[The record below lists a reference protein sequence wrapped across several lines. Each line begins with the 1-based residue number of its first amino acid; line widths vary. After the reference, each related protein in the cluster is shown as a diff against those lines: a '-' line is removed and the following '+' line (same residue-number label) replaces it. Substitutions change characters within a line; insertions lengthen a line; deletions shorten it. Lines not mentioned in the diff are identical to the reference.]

1 MMRLLAEHAVIA
13 ERTMQLR
20 VQVRSF
26 EAVCRMVDA
35 GLGLG
40 LLPYQAAHVLGKG
53 LGLVVRPL
61 TETWAE
67 RRMLLCV
74 PKERSGNT
82 SLAKLVDFLGAR
94 NEREDAIRALDKHL
108 QT

>member
-1 MMRLLAEHAVIA
+1 
-13 ERTMQLR
+13 MQLR

-40 LLPYQAAHVLGKG
+40 LLPYQAANVLGKG

-61 TETWAE
+61 TEEWAE

-74 PKERSGNT
+74 KKERSGNT
-82 SLAKLVDFLGAR
+82 SLAKLLDFLSAPDR
-94 NEREDAIRALDKHL
+94 RAI
-108 QT
+108 

>member
-1 MMRLLAEHAVIA
+1 M
-13 ERTMQLR
+13 
-20 VQVRSF
+20 
-26 EAVCRMVDA
+26 
-35 GLGLG
+35 
-40 LLPYQAAHVLGKG
+40 
-53 LGLVVRPL
+53 VRPL

-94 NEREDAIRALDKHL
+94 NQREDAARELDKHL
-108 QT
+108 QP